1 MFPYIIQNN
10 QITVVIDNQPHSIT
24 SGHLGY
30 DKLKAA
36 LKSQAWD
43 EVRDLVCPR
52 KIIANYSHGT
62 VKIDGDTLTWAGH
75 PMHNSLA
82 TRMIAMYNEGF
93 SIEPLIAFMDNL
105 MQNPSKRAV
114 EELYSFLECNS
125 LPITEDGYF
134 LAYKKVRSD
143 YMDIYSGTVL
153 NAPPDVLR
161 STNPVLPFT
170 TAKGVTSA
178 LSASGELVNS
188 MPRNFVDD
196 NKDNTCSEGL
206 HFCSQGYLDHFGGSD
221 SRIVVLKINP
231 RDVVSIPSDC
241 NNSKGRCS
249 LYTVIGEIKHEKSK
263 INTAFTAPV
272 QTNANDVVNASQRG
286 DNDRIELHIEE
297 TPWEV
302 KTGSTDF
309 YRGYT
314 DGFNGVTTSS
324 GTKNYNEGYDKGA
337 MHATHQMG
345 ERYRYVAPAVIL
357 PVAVKTAPTTF
368 SKWPLPVNK

>member
-1 MFPYIIQNN
+1 MAFPFIIQGT
-10 QITVVIDNQPHSIT
+10 QITVVIDNQPHTIT
-24 SGHLGY
+24 AGHLGY

-36 LKSQAWD
+36 LKAQAWD

-52 KIIANYSHGT
+52 KIIVNYSHGT

-114 EELYSFLECNS
+114 EELYGFLECNS

-170 TAKGVTSA
+170 TAKGVTSE
-178 LSASGELVNS
+178 LSATGELVNS

-231 RDVVSIPSDC
+231 RDVVSIPSDY

-263 INTAFTAPV
+263 IDTAFTSAV
-272 QTNANDVVNASQRG
+272 QSNANEAVNTTVSAKPAVQ
-286 DNDRIELHIEE
+286 
-297 TPWEV
+297 PM
-302 KTGSTDF
+302 KTGSKEF

-314 DGFNGVTTSS
+314 DGYTRPEWDHAPIGD
-324 GTKNYNEGYDKGA
+324 KNYDAGLQIG
-337 MHATHQMG
+337 HADRLAQVAQK
-345 ERYRYVAPAVIL
+345 YQYVANAPKA
-357 PVAVKTAPTTF
+357 APTVF
-368 SKWPLPVNK
+368 SKWPMPVSK